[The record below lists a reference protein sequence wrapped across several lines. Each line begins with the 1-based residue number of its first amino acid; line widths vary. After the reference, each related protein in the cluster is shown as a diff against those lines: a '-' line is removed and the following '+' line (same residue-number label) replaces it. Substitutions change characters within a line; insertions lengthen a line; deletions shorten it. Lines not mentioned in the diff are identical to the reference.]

1 MAILS
6 VLSVPNVGYSRNASC
21 ALKLISTFLLHKL
34 HKINN
39 NYFVCFFFSE
49 WKQRSTDTLFVY
61 DTHGCSKNVQ
71 RIYQLRNPTFII
83 FITIFIKFVLML
95 FIQMKHIFMSWMFF
109 FFDNLCLIFYTFIK
123 INYYKIY
130 LLIVV
135 CWAVFLLYSLKN
147 VTNKITVS
155 NVADELDY
163 GCSWIPTCKMRA
175 IWLGSRK
182 CCLVAGYKR
191 PLIVNWCLIRTAI
204 WWFLRTRCVTWTL
217 SNHYTLI
224 FVI

>member
-1 MAILS
+1 MFFFFRMKTTFHWYIVCVWHAWLFKK
-6 VLSVPNVGYSRNASC
+6 C
-21 ALKLISTFLLHKL
+21 ATHISTKKSNIYYIYNYIY
-34 HKINN
+34 KICINAIYSN
-39 NYFVCFFFSE
+39 E
-49 WKQRSTDTLFVY
+49 
-61 DTHGCSKNVQ
+61 THIYVLNV
-71 RIYQLRNPTFII
+71 
-83 FITIFIKFVLML
+83 
-95 FIQMKHIFMSWMFF
+95 F

-123 INYYKIY
+123 INYYTIY